1 MLGMGMT
8 LRPADF
14 VRVISKPAAV
24 AAGLATQMIGLPLV
38 AVALVLVFSLDRVSA
53 MAVIAL
59 AACPGGASSNSLS
72 FFAKGDVPLSITLT
86 ATNSLISF
94 VTTPLVI
101 AWGLLLVGASGV
113 DVELPFWDT
122 ARQILFLVVLP
133 VLGGMAV
140 AWKLPRLAAGA
151 ARPLVYLG
159 LALIVLPTLL
169 LPLRGTGISA
179 DRFAYFALITGAL
192 NVAGMLLAWRLGCGA
207 PHMAAAPH
215 LDDRVRDPKLST
227 LHRHLERILQKRRD
241 ARGRR
246 ALPLLDATH
255 LALRGF
261 PPAPCGPEP
270 ELELASSGRVDPTYY
285 QLYCSMG
292 ASVPGERNID
302 PT

>member
-1 MLGMGMT
+1 VDQSIFTQLAIVGLFASMLGMGMT

-14 VRVISKPAAV
+14 LRVISQPAAV
-24 AAGLATQMIGLPLV
+24 AVGLATQMIGLPLV
-38 AVALVLVFSLDRVSA
+38 AVALVLVFSLDKISA
-53 MAVIAL
+53 MALIAL

-94 VTTPLVI
+94 MTTPLVI
-101 AWGLLLVGASGV
+101 AWGLLLVGATGV

-122 ARQILFLVVLP
+122 ARQILVLVVLP

-179 DRFAYFALITGAL
+179 DRFVYFALITGAL
-192 NVAGMLLAWRLGCGA
+192 NVAGMLLALAIG
-207 PHMAAAPH
+207 AAAR
-215 LDDRVRDPKLST
+215 LTWKQRRT
-227 LHRHLERILQKRRD
+227 LMIECGIQNFGLYIVISSVFFRSVEMLEAGVPYLFWMLLTSLCVVFLQR
-241 ARGRR
+241 
-246 ALPLLDATH
+246 
-255 LALRGF
+255 
-261 PPAPCGPEP
+261 
-270 ELELASSGRVDPTYY
+270 RVD
-285 QLYCSMG
+285 
-292 ASVPGERNID
+292 RNRNSSLHQAAE
-302 PT
+302 